1 MPAHGGC
8 QGWRSIAAMG
18 SVTRA
23 TSDARRRR
31 AQVTERVLA
40 AVEQLLADGER
51 FTEIP
56 VQRIA
61 ERSGMSRPAFYQYF
75 PDKSDVLIRVADVAA
90 QAFFA
95 GPAEWFADD
104 ESLDR
109 GVDGVAHAIRITL
122 AEFRKHW
129 TLMRALGEVA
139 AYDADV
145 AEFWFGRIDAFIT
158 DAAER
163 VARWQAQGRVDAAV
177 TGESVAALTWMV
189 ERSVTQHVL
198 HPTFPADSECLAD
211 ERLVMALS
219 RTIWLTVTGGPA

>member
-1 MPAHGGC
+1 
-8 QGWRSIAAMG
+8 MG

-31 AQVTERVLA
+31 AEVTERVLA

-95 GPAEWFADD
+95 GPPNGSPTTSRSTVASTGWRTPS
-104 ESLDR
+104 ES
-109 GVDGVAHAIRITL
+109 
-122 AEFRKHW
+122 
-129 TLMRALGEVA
+129 
-139 AYDADV
+139 
-145 AEFWFGRIDAFIT
+145 
-158 DAAER
+158 
-163 VARWQAQGRVDAAV
+163 RWRSSES
-177 TGESVAALTWMV
+177 TG
-189 ERSVTQHVL
+189 H
-198 HPTFPADSECLAD
+198 
-211 ERLVMALS
+211 
-219 RTIWLTVTGGPA
+219 